1 MLAGVAGKGEQTT
14 NEVQTKLSRLQ
25 LVTSR
30 RSKVPQKLMS
40 IMAVFTNLLNF
51 KEYLRWD
58 RLEIMKFWF
67 SLTINDT

>member
-40 IMAVFTNLLNF
+40 IMAVYTNLLNF

-58 RLEIMKFWF
+58 RLEI
-67 SLTINDT
+67 